1 MTTSRF
7 TWSPDPNA
15 VDQSR
20 VLAFARSQG
29 LDSVEAL
36 QAWAVEDI
44 GRYWD
49 TVVQFLGLEFT
60 TPYRETVDLS
70 AGPAWPEWFVG
81 GHFNYVRAALDRW
94 IEAGHGD
101 RVAVYAESDDGT
113 RREVTFSEL
122 QQETYRVAGA
132 LRTLGVGHGDRVG
145 ILMSMT
151 PETVAVVLAL
161 GALGAIFVP
170 MFSGFGPEAVA
181 SRLQDAGAKVL
192 VTHDGFYRRGG
203 LIDLKSVADA
213 AIERSPTVEHCL
225 VVHRAGNAVAWNEE
239 RDHWLHDLLAS
250 SEAIEGPVDTA
261 ANDPYM
267 IIYTSGTTGRPKGA
281 LHVQSGFPIKA
292 AHDMALC
299 FDVGPDDTV
308 FWVTDL
314 GWMMGPWLVC
324 GGLLLGASIVL
335 FDGTPD
341 YPNPG
346 RLWQMAEWSEATLLG
361 VAPTAVRVL
370 MTQGDHWVNER
381 NLDKVRILGSSGE
394 PWNPGP
400 WQWFVDVVG
409 GGRCPLINYSGGTET
424 SGGIVTALP
433 TSSLKPCGFSG
444 PVPGMDADVLDEN
457 GNPVRGSVGELV
469 IRQPW
474 VGITQGFW
482 NDRERYEETY
492 WARFP
497 GIWVHGDWAEVDEDG
512 CWYIRGR
519 SDDTLKVAGKRV
531 GPAEVES
538 AAVVHPAVQEAAAI
552 GVPDEVKGESIVV
565 FAVLR
570 QGVERT
576 DSLNEEIR
584 RKIGK
589 ELGSALR
596 PKEVHLVTDLPKT
609 RNAKVMRR
617 VIRAA
622 YLGLPAGDTTAL
634 ENPRAVDEVVAAR
647 AVAKG

>member
-1 MTTSRF
+1 
-7 TWSPDPNA
+7 
-15 VDQSR
+15 
-20 VLAFARSQG
+20 
-29 LDSVEAL
+29 
-36 QAWAVEDI
+36 
-44 GRYWD
+44 
-49 TVVQFLGLEFT
+49 
-60 TPYRETVDLS
+60 
-70 AGPAWPEWFVG
+70 
-81 GHFNYVRAALDRW
+81 
-94 IEAGHGD
+94 
-101 RVAVYAESDDGT
+101 
-113 RREVTFSEL
+113 
-122 QQETYRVAGA
+122 
-132 LRTLGVGHGDRVG
+132 
-145 ILMSMT
+145 
-151 PETVAVVLAL
+151 
-161 GALGAIFVP
+161 
-170 MFSGFGPEAVA
+170 
-181 SRLQDAGAKVL
+181 
-192 VTHDGFYRRGG
+192 
-203 LIDLKSVADA
+203 
-213 AIERSPTVEHCL
+213 
-225 VVHRAGNAVAWNEE
+225 
-239 RDHWLHDLLAS
+239 
-250 SEAIEGPVDTA
+250 
-261 ANDPYM
+261 
-267 IIYTSGTTGRPKGA
+267 
-281 LHVQSGFPIKA
+281 
-292 AHDMALC
+292 
-299 FDVGPDDTV
+299 
-308 FWVTDL
+308 
-314 GWMMGPWLVC
+314 
-324 GGLLLGASIVL
+324 
-335 FDGTPD
+335 
-341 YPNPG
+341 
-346 RLWQMAEWSEATLLG
+346 
-361 VAPTAVRVL
+361 
-370 MTQGDHWVNER
+370 
-381 NLDKVRILGSSGE
+381 
-394 PWNPGP
+394 
-400 WQWFVDVVG
+400 
-409 GGRCPLINYSGGTET
+409 
-424 SGGIVTALP
+424 
-433 TSSLKPCGFSG
+433 
-444 PVPGMDADVLDEN
+444 
-457 GNPVRGSVGELV
+457 LV